1 VGFGAIATAI
11 GIVSGIVTI
20 IGFFLPI
27 ATKNARLIHA
37 LYILVI
43 SILVG
48 FGTFEATRYARLESI
63 ARNARQLNRIAYD
76 NQYNA
81 QRYIEAAMT
90 FLEKSKDI
98 YPDAY
103 KRASD
108 DYISIM
114 RSPHT
119 GQNERDLQERL
130 QAIVNEEAAMASE

>member
-1 VGFGAIATAI
+1 M
-11 GIVSGIVTI
+11 
-20 IGFFLPI
+20 
-27 ATKNARLIHA
+27 
-37 LYILVI
+37 
-43 SILVG
+43 
-48 FGTFEATRYARLESI
+48 
-63 ARNARQLNRIAYD
+63 QLNRIAYD

-103 KRASD
+103 KRASN

-119 GQNERDLQERL
+119 GQNGRDLQERL